1 MTTTERDVLVE
12 GTLVRLRRKRL
23 VDAAIDYSWRQDA
36 MLARY
41 DAARP
46 ITLTYEEFVAQYME
60 ELSYPQP
67 FRRTSAIEDQQGVH
81 IGNVM
86 YYNIDLHRR
95 EAELG
100 ITIGNRAYWG
110 HGYGTES
117 VTLLLNY
124 IFTETTI
131 TRVYL
136 HTLDWNVRAQR
147 AFCARRLPRLRKV
160 PARRIPVPRHG
171 GAAGVVLGSGLCS
184 PCGAGRGAITAVI

>member
-23 VDAAIDYSWRQDA
+23 ADAAIDYSWRQDA
-36 MLARY
+36 ALARY

-46 ITLTYEEFVAQYME
+46 IVLTYEEFVAQYTE

-67 FRRTSAIEDQQGVH
+67 FRRTSAIEDHQGVH

-100 ITIGNRAYWG
+100 ITIGNPAYWG

-147 AFCARRLPRLRKV
+147 AFARAGFRDCGKSQRGEYRFCAMEVLREWFWDRDNARRAV
-160 PARRIPVPRHG
+160 QG
-171 GAAGVVLGSGLCS
+171 GAQS
-184 PCGAGRGAITAVI
+184 PH